1 MNQLE
6 QSLLPE
12 DAIEGQGSI
21 VDDEFEPSQEYYI
34 KLVER
39 VFENEAFII
48 DSTEKQVR
56 SSSF

>member
-1 MNQLE
+1 M
-6 QSLLPE
+6 LPE